1 MENKG
6 LKKTIGMS
14 AALST
19 VVGMVI
25 GAGVFFKPQA
35 VYSTTGGEPGL
46 GIIAWVVAGI
56 ITITAGLT
64 AAEVSAAIPKTG
76 GMMIYIKEIYGEKL
90 GFLTGWMQT
99 VLFFP
104 GTIAALAVIFAEQA
118 TALIGNPSLLLPIA
132 VGIILLDAGLNTLGS
147 KTGGSIQTV
156 STLCKLIPLVLIM
169 IFGFIKGSGD
179 NAILTPIVGDGISV
193 GSVLGQILIAVLF
206 AYDGWINVGA
216 LAGEMKNPG
225 KDLPKAIVG
234 GLSVVMAVYLAINLA
249 YLWVLPANELAQY
262 SAPAAAVATEI
273 FGQVGGKIITVGIL
287 ISVFGTLNGFILTGS
302 RVVYTLASEKT
313 LPGHKSL
320 SKLNG
325 SQVPANSI
333 ILIAGLSA
341 VYALSGQFNL
351 LSDLAIFAIWIFYV
365 LTFIGVIKL
374 RKDQPNLY
382 RPYRVPLYPVIPVI
396 AIVSGI
402 FVVVNQLLFAG
413 LKTTIIS
420 VGGLIVT
427 AIGIPVYNHMTK
439 KNRAESVELDKVI

>member
-1 MENKG
+1 MENNQ
-6 LKKTIGMS
+6 LQKTLGMS

-25 GAGVFFKPQA
+25 GAGVFFKPQS
-35 VYSTTGGEPGL
+35 VYMSTGGEPGL
-46 GIIAWVVAGI
+46 GVIAWVLAGI

-76 GMMIYIKEIYGEKL
+76 GMMIYIKEIYGDRL

-104 GTIAALAVIFAEQA
+104 GTIAALGVIFAEQA
-118 TALIGNPSLLLPIA
+118 VTLIGKPSLMLPIA
-132 VGIILLDAGLNTLGS
+132 VGIILLVAALNTLGS
-147 KTGGSIQTV
+147 KTGGAIQTV
-156 STLCKLIPLVLIM
+156 STLCKLIPLILIM
-169 IFGFIKGSGD
+169 VFGFIKGSGQ
-179 NAILTPIVGDGISV
+179 NEILTPLVGEGVNV
-193 GSVLGQILIAVLF
+193 GSVIGQVLIAILF

-234 GLSVVMAVYLAINLA
+234 GLTVVMAVYLTINLA
-249 YLWVLPANELAQY
+249 YLWVLPASELATY
-262 SAPAAAVATEI
+262 SAPAAAVAEAI
-273 FGQVGGKIITVGIL
+273 FGPVGGKIITVGIL
-287 ISVFGTLNGFILTGS
+287 ISVFGTLNGFTLTGS
-302 RVVYTLASEKT
+302 RVAYTLAEQKT

-325 SQVPANSI
+325 AQAPANSI
-333 ILIAGLSA
+333 LLIAGLSSI
-341 VYALSGQFNL
+341 YALSGQFNL

-374 RKDQPNLY
+374 RKDQPNLH
-382 RPYRVPLYPVIPVI
+382 RPYKVPLYPIIPLI
-396 AIVSGI
+396 AIFSGL
-402 FVVVNQLLFAG
+402 FVVVNQLFLAG
-413 LKTTIIS
+413 METTMVS

-427 AIGIPVYNHMTK
+427 AIGIPVYNYMVK
-439 KNRAESVELDKVI
+439 KNKEEGSRKTA

>member
-1 MENKG
+1 MENRQPIRSEE
-6 LKKTIGMS
+6 LKKELGIS

-25 GAGVFFKPQA
+25 GAGVFFKPQS
-35 VYSTTGGEPGL
+35 VYMSTGGEPGL
-46 GIIAWVVAGI
+46 GIIAWIVAGI

-104 GTIAALAVIFAEQA
+104 GTIAALGVIFAEQA
-118 TALIGNPSLLLPIA
+118 TALIGKPSLLLPIA
-132 VGIILLDAGLNTLGS
+132 IGVIILVAGLNTLGS

-156 STLCKLIPLVLIM
+156 STVCKLIPLVLIM
-169 IFGFIKGSGD
+169 VFGFIKGSGE
-179 NAILTPIVGDGISV
+179 NEIIQPLVGDGINV
-193 GSVLGQILIAVLF
+193 GSVLGQVLIAILF

-216 LAGEMKNPG
+216 LAGEMKDPG

-234 GLSVVMAVYLAINLA
+234 GLSVVMAVYLVINLA
-249 YLWVLPANELAQY
+249 YLWVLPASELAKY
-262 SAPAAAVATEI
+262 SAPAAAVAEVI
-273 FGQVGGKIITVGIL
+273 FGSVGGKIITVGIL

-302 RVVYTLASEKT
+302 RVAYTLASDKT
-313 LPGHKSL
+313 LPGYKSL
-320 SKLNG
+320 SKLNN

-333 ILIAGLSA
+333 ILIATLSS

-351 LSDLAIFAIWIFYV
+351 LSDLAVFAIWIFYV
-365 LTFIGVIKL
+365 LTFIGVMKL
-374 RKDQPNLY
+374 RKEQPNLH
-382 RPYRVPLYPVIPVI
+382 RPYKVPLYPVIPLI
-396 AIVSGI
+396 AIFSGLFVVFNQLFFSGI
-402 FVVVNQLLFAG
+402 
-413 LKTTIIS
+413 KTTMIS

-427 AIGIPVYNHMTK
+427 AIGIPVYNYMTK
-439 KNRAESVELDKVI
+439 NKIK